1 MNEIIVIE
9 NFLKNYQ
16 QDSIEDVLTHNEFP
30 YFLYKVTVD
39 DEVTPE
45 SYKFNTNVSKNTAQF
60 IHIFSFNGNNS
71 TFLNHVSPLYNKLID
86 LLDDEYFLIRCKANL
101 NFQDESY
108 LENHY
113 YTPHIDND
121 DSSGISAIYYV
132 NDSDGDTYF
141 FNENKE
147 IVKRVSPKKG
157 TLVYW
162 PNGIFHAGSPPKKSK
177 YRVVI
182 NINLKPILPKY
193 Y

>member
-1 MNEIIVIE
+1 MNEIILIE
-9 NFLKNYQ
+9 NFLKKYQ

-39 DEVTPE
+39 NDNI
-45 SYKFNTNVSKNTAQF
+45 FNTNVSKDTAQF
-60 IHIFSFNGNNS
+60 VHIFSFDGNNS

-86 LLDDEYFLIRCKANL
+86 LLDSEYFLVRCKANL

-132 NDSDGDTYF
+132 NDSDVDTYF

-162 PNGIFHAGSPPKKSK
+162 PNGIFHAGSPPKKSQD
-177 YRVVI
+177 RVVI
-182 NINLKPILPKY
+182 NRNLRLIMPKY